1 MPYVE
6 RVTKAGN
13 TIEIERYF
21 TSRYKKKGI
30 SRGDKVKPTKEEQEK
45 VNTRQAERK
54 LRILIN
60 ANYGY
65 GDYHLVLDYIR
76 RKGEPDRTPEQMRQD
91 IDVFL
96 RECRK
101 EYRKAGLEFKY
112 IHVMEIGKK
121 GARHHHLVV
130 NKIDTE
136 ILQRCWYKAYEG
148 HNRVKVFPLDDSGNY
163 AELASYLIKYTGTHK
178 KGTDGAL
185 QGKRWNC
192 SKNLVR
198 PEPEY
203 HIISDREYF
212 KKEPKAI
219 KGYYVDKNSVSMGV
233 HSPEYY
239 GYGYLRYTLVK
250 ITDRGGGVEMQIIKG
265 VAIAAVL
272 IIAGLLAL
280 IVAAYLAFRIAA
292 AISEQQESWKDSGS
306 RKGRKHDRKN

>member
-30 SRGDKVKPTKEEQEK
+30 NRGDKVKPTKEEQEK

-76 RKGEPDRTPEQMRQD
+76 RKGEPDRMPEQMRQD

-250 ITDRGGGVEMQIIKG
+250 ITDRGAEMQIIKG
-265 VAIAAVL
+265 IAIAAVL

-292 AISEQQESWKDSGS
+292 AIFEQQESWKDSGS